1 MRMDHLAIWNRFCDR
16 FEISTSCIPLFELTD
31 SGHVLTKEIGHN
43 NRKVLRRSQEM
54 EELICREVDILVED
68 WSNNTDEYDGAIY
81 MMFRREGDNVLP
93 LYIGKAETIGRG
105 DRNLSANIKNLHKD
119 QSKFARWGDNYAYH
133 IGDLSAVVLPG
144 HDRKK
149 VNNKYIGWAKSLF
162 VDYPSTGPKLKESIY
177 FWMRAWRR
185 DEVGIWEDFGQTRL
199 TFLEYLLIGVAS
211 SVFPKDLLNIEG
223 QNRG

>member
-1 MRMDHLAIWNRFCDR
+1 MDHLTIWNRFCDR

-31 SGHVLTKEIGHN
+31 SGHVLTKEIGSKVK
-43 NRKVLRRSQEM
+43 RLVLRRSQGM
-54 EELICREVDILVED
+54 EKLIRREIDILVED
-68 WSNNTDEYDGAIY
+68 WRNNTDEYDGAIY

-185 DEVGIWEDFGQTRL
+185 DEVGIDRKSTRL
-199 TFLEYLLIGVAS
+199 NS
-211 SVFPKDLLNIEG
+211 SH
-223 QNRG
+223 